1 MPNLI
6 RNDYAFGAI
15 TKALDGLSL
24 RSKAITNNVANIDT
38 PGFKSAE
45 VTFEQELQ
53 AAVLRPVADD
63 FQIHQRRVVC
73 NRPTSRGRGQMI
85 SQLGSKIVSREALTV
100 T

>member
-53 AAVLRPVADD
+53 AAVLPRLLM
-63 FQIHQRRVVC
+63 
-73 NRPTSRGRGQMI
+73 TSRWPSLMARTCLVGPLGRT
-85 SQLGSKIVSREALTV
+85 SDWFRRSPRFRTA
-100 T
+100 